1 MINVSHHEEAH
12 QKYMWRNIFKYK
24 QISYLNVFIK
34 LITTHSHG
42 PSAIQNRLWTEGA
55 VPLRE
60 NANKHLYQ
68 LLTQNKLQDLQQTK
82 FKANALNCDG

>member
-1 MINVSHHEEAH
+1 MKMINVSHHEEAH

-42 PSAIQNRLWTEGA
+42 PSAIQNR
-55 VPLRE
+55 P
-60 NANKHLYQ
+60 
-68 LLTQNKLQDLQQTK
+68 
-82 FKANALNCDG
+82 